1 MREAL
6 LELLRFMPS
15 IKVKEISKR
24 LKLDKKDL
32 NAFLYSYPDV
42 FVKDIHHRWSG

>member
-15 IKVKEISKR
+15 LKVKEISKR

-32 NAFLYSYPDV
+32 NAFLYRYPV
-42 FVKDIHHRWSG
+42 VIHKPHNL